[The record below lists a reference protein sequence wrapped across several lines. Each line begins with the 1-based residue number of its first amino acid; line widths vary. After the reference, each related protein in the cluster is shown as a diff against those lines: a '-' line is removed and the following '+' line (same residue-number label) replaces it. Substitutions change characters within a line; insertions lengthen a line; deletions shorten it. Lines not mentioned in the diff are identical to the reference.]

1 MSIKKTALF
10 FLATLLI
17 IACNLIATPE
27 PPGVGE
33 KAELGYA
40 VCDPIVKALEQYRA
54 ENDAYPETL
63 AELAPKYLVEVP
75 TDVND
80 QPISYTRTSG
90 SFSLAFHYI
99 GPGMN
104 TCTYTPED
112 KWQCSGAY

>member
-1 MSIKKTALF
+1 MPIKKTVLF

-17 IACNLIATPE
+17 VACNLIATPE

-40 VCDPIVKALEQYRA
+40 VCDPIVKALEQYQA

-63 AELAPKYLVEVP
+63 TELIPKYLVEVP

-90 SFSLAFHYI
+90 SFSLAFHYL

-104 TCTYTPED
+104 TCTSTPEGQ
-112 KWQCSGAY
+112 WQCSGAY